1 MLNEIASKILKLKP
15 RNKQLEITQK
25 KKLVVGDFIPSP
37 FICDRAYKQQ
47 KNKNIADLNNKISK
61 DVPSFQ
67 VPVIYSHNDNIINPR
82 NV

>member
-1 MLNEIASKILKLKP
+1 M
-15 RNKQLEITQK
+15 
-25 KKLVVGDFIPSP
+25 VVGDFIPSP